1 MDHFRST
8 SRTTNIGGYIMEIKE
23 FKIRCSTIGQI
34 MTNDRSGKDMGK
46 TTKTY
51 CELWLKEQIYG
62 RKKEFT
68 SKHTQKGLIVEDNS
82 IDFIAERL
90 NLGMLFKNEEHFGN
104 DYMEGTPD
112 IILPDQI
119 IDAKNSWDCFT
130 FPLFEDGI
138 PTDSYE
144 WQLQGYMEL
153 TNKDKATLA
162 YVLSDTPINLIEK
175 EAYYWCKNNGYEE
188 LDLDVYKEFM
198 KRMTYGDIDPKFKL
212 KTYEVI
218 RDKNK
223 AEQIKARV
231 YQCRDYIETLKL
243 KLNVTVHS

>member
-1 MDHFRST
+1 MK
-8 SRTTNIGGYIMEIKE
+8 IKE
-23 FKIRCSTIGQI
+23 FKIRCSAIGQI
-34 MTNDRSGKDMGK
+34 MTNDRSGKEMGETAK
-46 TTKTY
+46 SY
-51 CELWLKEQIYG
+51 CEQWLKEQIYG

-82 IDFIAERL
+82 IDFIAEQL
-90 NLGMLFKNEEHFGN
+90 KLGMLFKNEEHFSN

-112 IILPDQI
+112 IIIPDRI

-138 PTDSYE
+138 PTKGYE

-153 TNKDKATLA
+153 ADRDKATLA

-188 LDLDVYKEFM
+188 LDLNVYKEFM
-198 KRMTYGDIDPKFKL
+198 KRMTYGDIDAKLKL
-212 KTYEVI
+212 KTYEI
-218 RDKNK
+218 ARDKNK
-223 AEQIKARV
+223 AEQIKSRV
-231 YQCRDYIETLKL
+231 YQCRDYIELLKL
-243 KLNVTVHS
+243 KLHATVNS